1 MNKDRKQYTCM
12 SRIKE
17 PFIKVTDDDTA
28 SVQTISFPWLRLQN
42 LLSAL
47 ITYNDRKLFEDE
59 QSSPTRE
66 ISAFWIV
73 L

>member
-1 MNKDRKQYTCM
+1 M
-12 SRIKE
+12 SMIKE
-17 PFIKVTDDDTA
+17 PFIIVTDDGAA
-28 SVQTISFPWLRLQN
+28 SVQTILFPWHRLQI

-66 ISAFWIV
+66 TSAFWIV